1 MGSARS
7 EPAPKSM
14 NPIAAAMLLALS
26 LFLGMLI
33 LLVAGRHIGAQRI
46 ARDGE
51 GARTGTGAI
60 DAAVFALL
68 GLLVAF
74 TFSNAASKFDTRRN
88 LIVDEANAIGT
99 AYLRLDLVPEARRN
113 ALRESFRR
121 YVDARL
127 ALYRVGAQDQQRFRE
142 AFARVSALQLEI
154 WNQTLAATQDPGA
167 ASGAPMLLL
176 PALNEM
182 IDVTS
187 TRTLATEMHP
197 PVVIFGLLALL
208 ALASALLAGYGM
220 AGSRSPSWLHM
231 IGFAAVMALAVY
243 IIVDLEYPRLGVIR
257 VDAFDQALVDVRS
270 SMQ

>member
-1 MGSARS
+1 
-7 EPAPKSM
+7 M

-26 LFLGMLI
+26 LFLGMLV
-33 LLVAGRHIGAQRI
+33 LLVVGRHIGARRF
-46 ARDGE
+46 ARDEE

-74 TFSNAASKFDTRRN
+74 TFSNAASKFDTRRD
-88 LIVDEANAIGT
+88 LIVEEANAIGT
-99 AYLRLDLVPEARRN
+99 AYLRLDLVPEARRS
-113 ALRESFRR
+113 ALHEAFRR

-127 ALYRVGAQDQQRFRE
+127 TLYRVAAQDQQRLGE
-142 AFARVSALQLEI
+142 ASARVNALQLEI
-154 WNQTLAATQDPGA
+154 WNQALAATQDPGA

-182 IDVTS
+182 IDVTT

-208 ALASALLAGYGM
+208 ALVSALLAGYGM

-257 VDAFDQALVDVRS
+257 VDAFDQALIDVRS
-270 SMQ
+270 SMR